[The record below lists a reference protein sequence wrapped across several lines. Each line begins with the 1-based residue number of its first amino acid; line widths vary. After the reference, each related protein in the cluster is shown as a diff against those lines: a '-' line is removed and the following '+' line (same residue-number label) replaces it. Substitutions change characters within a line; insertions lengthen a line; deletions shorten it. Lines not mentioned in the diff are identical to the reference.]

1 MTLLELV
8 YRLRLRLDDF
18 GGNTGTVPYG
28 YTYYWEYDDSGPLCK
43 NLELCTYLSSAQTEL
58 ARRVPLRDSE
68 PSDVTSLALDAAVA
82 RYAIDP
88 RILAIDSVVLES
100 SGLPLV
106 KLADAKDRNQYLDGD
121 LTFADPTTVCQY
133 RADFDEYFLTV
144 YSTPT
149 EADTLRLAVRRLP
162 LVAFDW
168 SDRDNQE
175 AEHADQYLDALLD
188 WATSLAYRKRDV
200 ETQNIEMAGFY
211 QGQFTDS
218 VGPRINFQHSQKL
231 KDVAGVRLRSRS
243 QWY

>member
-8 YRLRLRLDDF
+8 HRLRLRLDDM
-18 GGNTGTVPYG
+18 GGDTGTITDG
-28 YTYYWEYDDSGPLCK
+28 YTYYWEEDDSGCLWK
-43 NLELCTYLSSAQTEL
+43 NLEICTYLTSAQTEL

-68 PSDVTSLALDAAVA
+68 PSDVTSIALDSGVA

-162 LVAFDW
+162 LVAFNW
-168 SDRDNQE
+168 TDRDNQE

-200 ETQNIEMAGFY
+200 DTQNIEMAGFY
-211 QGQFTDS
+211 QGSFTDS
-218 VGPRINFQHSQKL
+218 VGPRINFHHMQTL